1 MKSPL
6 KSLSLLLAI
15 LMSTPTPSASADETP
30 AAAQA
35 PAPPVARKVDKVLTL
50 HGETRSDPYAW
61 LRDKPNPEVA
71 AYLEAENAYTA
82 AVMKPTE
89 AIQGALYSELLGHIK
104 ETDLSVPYREGDW
117 LYYFRTE
124 KGKQYRIYCRK
135 KFPDGPEQITLD
147 LNELAKGQKFM
158 ALGRYVVSDDG
169 NLLAYSTDNTG
180 FRQYTLFVKDLRANA
195 LWPERIEK
203 TTSAVWAADNMT
215 LFYAVEDAAKRP
227 YRVYRHR
234 LLEPQTA
241 DALVYEEKDERFNA
255 GIGRT
260 RSRAFLVLFA
270 ASHTTTEER
279 VLKADNP
286 TGEWTLIAPREQEHE
301 YDVDHSGDLFYIR
314 TNSGGRNFRLVTAPV
329 ESPGKANWKEIVP
342 HRADVLL
349 EETDLFANHLVLHE
363 RTNGLPRITVR
374 NLTTQASHE
383 LAFPEPIYAVFS
395 ETNRVFDTNV
405 LRYGYQSLVTP
416 SSVFDYDMDAKTAK
430 LLKQVEVPGYDR
442 GLYASDRLWATASD
456 GTKIPISIVWRA
468 KMADG
473 TKRTLKDGPF
483 PMLLSGYGS
492 YGFSLPDTF
501 VSNRL
506 PLLDRGVVVAI
517 AHIRGGAEM
526 GKTWHDDGKMLKK
539 KNTFTDFIAS
549 AEFLVAGKIAAKDR
563 LVISGGSAGG
573 LLMGAVTNMRP
584 DLFHAVVA
592 HVPFVDVLN
601 TMSDPTLPLTV
612 GEYEEWGNPAK
623 KEEYDAIKAYSPY
636 ENLRK
641 GAYPA
646 MLVMTSFNDSQ
657 VFYHEP
663 AKYVARLRT
672 LKTDRN
678 PLLLKTNMAAGHGGA
693 SGRYDS
699 LHETAF
705 EWAFLLGQF
714 GLAK

>member
-1 MKSPL
+1 MKL
-6 KSLSLLLAI
+6 TSLLLAAV
-15 LMSTPTPSASADETP
+15 MTTPTLP
-30 AAAQA
+30 AAADQTTSA
-35 PAPPVARKVDKVLTL
+35 AVPPVARKVEKAVTL
-50 HGETRSDPYAW
+50 HGEARPDPYSW

-82 AVMKPTE
+82 AAMKATE
-89 AIQGALYSELLGHIK
+89 PFQDALYSEMLSHVK
-104 ETDLSVPYREGDW
+104 ETDLSVAYREGDW

-135 KFPDGPEQITLD
+135 KVPDGPEQVTLD

-180 FRQYTLFVKDLRANA
+180 FRQYTLFIKDLRANA

-203 TTSAVWAADNMT
+203 TTGAVWAADNMT

-234 LLEPQTA
+234 LLEPQTS

-255 GIGRT
+255 AIGRT
-260 RSRAFLVLFA
+260 RSRAWLVLSA
-270 ASHTTTEER
+270 GSHTTSESR
-279 VLKADNP
+279 VLRADAP
-286 TGEWTLIAPREQEHE
+286 TGEWTLVAPREQEHE
-301 YDVDHSGDLFYIR
+301 YDVDHRGDLFYIR

-329 ESPGKANWKEIVP
+329 TSMGRANWKEIVS
-342 HRADVLL
+342 HRADVML
-349 EETDLFANHLVLHE
+349 EDVDLFANHLVLHE
-363 RTNGLPRITVR
+363 RANGLPRFTVT
-374 NLTTQASHE
+374 NLKTNVSHTV
-383 LAFPEPIYAVFS
+383 AFPEPVYSAFS
-395 ETNRVFDTNV
+395 ETNRVFDTN
-405 LRYGYQSLVTP
+405 LFRYSYQSFVTP
-416 SSVFDYDMDAKTAK
+416 NSVFDYDMDAKTSK
-430 LLKQVEVPGYDR
+430 LLKEQEVPGYDR
-442 GLYASDRLWATASD
+442 TLYQSERLWAPASD
-456 GTKIPISIVWRA
+456 GTKIPISLVWRA
-468 KMADG
+468 KGPDG
-473 TKRTLKDGPF
+473 KTRGLKDGPF
-483 PMLLSGYGS
+483 PAWLTGYGS
-492 YGFSLPDTF
+492 YGIPIPVTFS
-501 VSNRL
+501 SNRL

-517 AHIRGGAEM
+517 AHIRGGGEM
-526 GKTWHDDGKMLKK
+526 GKKWHDDGKMLKK
-539 KNTFTDFIAS
+539 KNTFSDFIAA
-549 AEFLVAGKIAAKDR
+549 AEFLVERKITAKDR
-563 LVISGGSAGG
+563 LVIEGGSAGG

-584 DLFHAVVA
+584 DLFRAVVA
-592 HVPFVDVLN
+592 KVPFVDVLN

-623 KEEYDAIKAYSPY
+623 KEEYDYIRTYSPY

-672 LKTDRN
+672 LKTDSN

-693 SGRYDS
+693 SGRYDN
-699 LHETAF
+699 LHENAF
-705 EWAFLLGQF
+705 EWAFVLTQLGI
-714 GLAK
+714 AK

>member
-1 MKSPL
+1 MKL
-6 KSLSLLLAI
+6 TSLLLAAV
-15 LMSTPTPSASADETP
+15 MTTPTLP
-30 AAAQA
+30 AAADQTTSA
-35 PAPPVARKVDKVLTL
+35 AVPPVARKVEKAVTL
-50 HGETRSDPYAW
+50 HGEARPDPYSW

-82 AVMKPTE
+82 AAMKATE
-89 AIQGALYSELLGHIK
+89 PFQDALYSEMLSHVK

-135 KFPDGPEQITLD
+135 KVPDGPEQVTLD

-180 FRQYTLFVKDLRANA
+180 FRQYTLFIKDLRANA

-203 TTSAVWAADNMT
+203 TTGAVWAADNMT

-234 LLEPQTA
+234 LLEPQTS

-255 GIGRT
+255 AIGRT
-260 RSRAFLVLFA
+260 RSRAWLVLSA
-270 ASHTTTEER
+270 GSHTTSESR
-279 VLKADNP
+279 VLRADAP
-286 TGEWTLIAPREQEHE
+286 TGEWTLVAPREQEHE
-301 YDVDHSGDLFYIR
+301 YDVDHRGDLFYIR

-329 ESPGKANWKEIVP
+329 TAMGRANWKEIVS
-342 HRADVLL
+342 HRADVML
-349 EETDLFANHLVLHE
+349 EDVDLFANHLVLHE
-363 RTNGLPRITVR
+363 RANGLPRFTVT
-374 NLTTQASHE
+374 NLKTNVSHTV
-383 LAFPEPIYAVFS
+383 AFPEPVYSAFS
-395 ETNRVFDTNV
+395 ETNRVFDTN
-405 LRYGYQSLVTP
+405 LFRYSYQSFVTP
-416 SSVFDYDMDAKTAK
+416 NSVFDYDMDAKTSK
-430 LLKQVEVPGYDR
+430 LLKEQEVPGYDR
-442 GLYASDRLWATASD
+442 TLYQSERLWAPASD
-456 GTKIPISIVWRA
+456 GTKIPISLVWRA
-468 KMADG
+468 KGPDG
-473 TKRTLKDGPF
+473 KTRGLKDGPF
-483 PMLLSGYGS
+483 PAWLTGYGS
-492 YGFSLPDTF
+492 YGIPIPVTFS
-501 VSNRL
+501 SNRL

-517 AHIRGGAEM
+517 AHIRGGGEM
-526 GKTWHDDGKMLKK
+526 GKKWHDDGKMLKK
-539 KNTFTDFIAS
+539 KNTFSDFIAA
-549 AEFLVAGKIAAKDR
+549 AEFLVERKITAKDR
-563 LVISGGSAGG
+563 LVIEGGSAGG

-584 DLFHAVVA
+584 DLFRAVVA
-592 HVPFVDVLN
+592 KVPFVDVLN

-623 KEEYDAIKAYSPY
+623 KEEYDYIRTYSPY

-672 LKTDRN
+672 LKTDSN

-693 SGRYDS
+693 SGRYDN
-699 LHETAF
+699 LHENAF
-705 EWAFLLGQF
+705 EWAFVLTQLGI
-714 GLAK
+714 AK

>member
-1 MKSPL
+1 MRST
-6 KSLSLLLAI
+6 SLLMVLA
-15 LMSTPTPSASADETP
+15 MASTTRPAVADTPV
-30 AAAQA
+30 AAPA
-35 PAPPVARKVDKVLTL
+35 PAPPVAKRVEKVVTL
-50 HGETRSDPYAW
+50 HGEARSDPYFW

-89 AIQGALYSELLGHIK
+89 PFQAALYSEMLSHIK
-104 ETDLSVPYREGDW
+104 ETDLSVPYREGEW

-135 KFPDGPEQITLD
+135 KFPDGPEQVTLD

-158 ALGRYVVSDDG
+158 ALGRYAVSDDG
-169 NLLAYSTDNTG
+169 NLLAYSTDSTG
-180 FRQYTLFVKDLRANA
+180 FRQYTLFIKDLRANA

-215 LFYAVEDAAKRP
+215 LFYGVEDAAKRP

-234 LLEPQTA
+234 LLEPQSA
-241 DALVYEEKDERFNA
+241 DVLVYEEKDERFNA
-255 GIGRT
+255 SIGRT
-260 RSRAFLVLFA
+260 RSRAWLVLA
-270 ASHTTTEER
+270 ANSHTTSEAR
-279 VLKADNP
+279 VLKADTP
-286 TGEWTLIAPREQEHE
+286 AGDWTLVAPREQEHE
-301 YDVDHSGDLFYIR
+301 YDVDHRGDLFYIR

-329 ESPGKANWKEIVP
+329 TAPGRANWKEIVP
-342 HRADVLL
+342 HRADVML
-349 EETDLFANHLVLHE
+349 EDVDLFANHLVLHE
-363 RTNGLPRITVR
+363 RANGLPRFTVT
-374 NLTTQASHE
+374 NLATNASHVVV
-383 LAFPEPIYAVFS
+383 FPEPVYSAFG

-405 LRYGYQSLVTP
+405 FRYEYQSFVTP
-416 SSVFDYDMDAKTAK
+416 KSVFDYDMDAKTSK
-430 LLKQVEVPGYDR
+430 LLKEQEVPGYDR
-442 GLYASDRLWATASD
+442 TLYKSDRLWATASD
-456 GTKIPISIVWRA
+456 GTKIPISLVWRE
-468 KMADG
+468 KTADG
-473 TKRTLKDGPF
+473 KTRTLKDGPF
-483 PMLLSGYGS
+483 PTWLNGYGS
-492 YGFSLPDTF
+492 YGIPIPVTFS
-501 VSNRL
+501 SNRL
-506 PLLDRGVVVAI
+506 SLLDRGAVVAI
-517 AHIRGGAEM
+517 AHIRGGGEM
-526 GKTWHDDGKMLKK
+526 GKKWHDDGRMLRK
-539 KNTFTDFIAS
+539 KNTFSDFIS
-549 AEFLVAGKIAAKDR
+549 AAESLVAQKITAKDR
-563 LVISGGSAGG
+563 LVIEGGSAGG

-592 HVPFVDVLN
+592 KVPFVDVLN
-601 TMSDPTLPLTV
+601 TMSDATLPLTV

-623 KEEYDAIKAYSPY
+623 KEEYDYIRTYSPY

-672 LKTDRN
+672 LKTDAN

-705 EWAFLLGQF
+705 EWAFVLAQLGI
-714 GLAK
+714 AK